1 MIPWWV
7 RWFHITFWNRNNLCF
22 LKMASDDMRKQDDF
36 RMSSSCMVSLIR
48 FQIFL
53 ECFTRF
59 YCLEWFIPHFFLS
72 VMLSKDHEG
81 IWSYTNS
88 SLELKVQL
96 WNQQCF
102 CYVMVPGSL
111 LHSFLSFKQL
121 PESMPA
127 TISRGAFWSIWLP
140 WVGLPRCC
148 FLGQPVL
155 LAEVMTAARLDC
167 SRDGMQNAGCTTVPF
182 PDNLNVHL

>member
-1 MIPWWV
+1 
-7 RWFHITFWNRNNLCF
+7 
-22 LKMASDDMRKQDDF
+22 MASDDMRKQDDF

-59 YCLEWFIPHFFLS
+59 YCLEWFITHFFLS

-88 SLELKVQL
+88 SRVESPTVKSEMLLLRHGSWIPPAFFFIFQAAPQINATYDLKGGFL
-96 WNQQCF
+96 K
-102 CYVMVPGSL
+102 YLTPMSGTSKML
-111 LHSFLSFKQL
+111 LSWTTRFACRSYDR
-121 PESMPA
+121 S
-127 TISRGAFWSIWLP
+127 S
-140 WVGLPRCC
+140 
-148 FLGQPVL
+148 
-155 LAEVMTAARLDC
+155 DC

-182 PDNLNVHL
+182 PDNECSFVICVGCIIDLA